1 MGEGFEG
8 DVVVGGGACGG
19 VLGVGVGVV
28 EKRQCLSNFFLQF
41 FHDAGSF
48 AEVIHCSCQCCSG
61 GFGSSADDE
70 DGVGEDF
77 FGSEK
82 FAGFGGA
89 EEEAYD
95 VLFEGFGG
103 GSF

>member
-8 DVVVGGGACGG
+8 DVVVGVGGACGG
-19 VLGVGVGVV
+19 GVV
-28 EKRQCLSNFFLQF
+28 VEIEKRQRLSNFSLKF

-48 AEVIHCSCQCCSG
+48 AEMIHCSCQCCSG

-95 VLFEGFGG
+95 VLFEGFGV

>member
-8 DVVVGGGACGG
+8 VVVGGVGAAACAA
-19 VLGVGVGVV
+19 VVGV
-28 EKRQCLSNFFLQF
+28 EKRQRLSNFFLQF
-41 FHDAGSF
+41 FHDAGGF
-48 AEVIHCSCQCCSG
+48 AEMIHGSCQCCSG

-70 DGVGEDF
+70 DGIGEDF

-89 EEEAYD
+89 EEEADD
-95 VLFEGFGG
+95 VLFEGFGVG
-103 GSF
+103 RF

>member
-8 DVVVGGGACGG
+8 DVVVVVVVRACAA
-19 VLGVGVGVV
+19 VVGVV
-28 EKRQCLSNFFLQF
+28 EKRQRLSNFFLQF
-41 FHDAGSF
+41 FHDAGGF
-48 AEVIHCSCQCCSG
+48 AEMIHCSCQCCSG

-70 DGVGEDF
+70 DGIGEDF

-89 EEEAYD
+89 EEEADD
-95 VLFEGFGG
+95 VLFEGLGMGRF
-103 GSF
+103 

>member
-8 DVVVGGGACGG
+8 DVVVVVVGAACGG
-19 VLGVGVGVV
+19 VRVGVV
-28 EKRQCLSNFFLQF
+28 EKRQRLSNFFLQF
-41 FHDAGSF
+41 FHDAGGF
-48 AEVIHCSCQCCSG
+48 AEMIHCSCQCCSG

-95 VLFEGFGG
+95 VLFEGFGVG
-103 GSF
+103 RFG

>member
-8 DVVVGGGACGG
+8 DVVVVVGACG
-19 VLGVGVGVV
+19 GVGVGVV
-28 EKRQCLSNFFLQF
+28 EKRQRLSNFLLKF
-41 FHDAGSF
+41 FHDAGGF
-48 AEVIHCSCQCCSG
+48 AEMIHCSCQCCSG

-70 DGVGEDF
+70 DGIGEDF

-89 EEEAYD
+89 EEEADD
-95 VLFEGFGG
+95 VLFEGLGVGRFG
-103 GSF
+103 

>member
-8 DVVVGGGACGG
+8 DVVGVGGACGG
-19 VLGVGVGVV
+19 VGVV
-28 EKRQCLSNFFLQF
+28 EIEKRQRLSNFSLKF
-41 FHDAGSF
+41 FHDAGGF
-48 AEVIHCSCQCCSG
+48 AEVIHCGCQCCSG

-70 DGVGEDF
+70 DGIGEDF

-89 EEEAYD
+89 EEEADD
-95 VLFEGFGG
+95 VLFEGLGV

>member
-19 VLGVGVGVV
+19 GGVV
-28 EKRQCLSNFFLQF
+28 VVGIEKRQSLSNFFLKF
-41 FHDAGSF
+41 FHDAGGF
-48 AEVIHCSCQCCSG
+48 AEMIHCSCQCCSG

-70 DGVGEDF
+70 DGIGEDF

-89 EEEAYD
+89 EEEADD
-95 VLFEGFGG
+95 VLFEGLGVE
-103 GSF
+103 SF

>member
-8 DVVVGGGACGG
+8 DVVVGVGAACGG
-19 VLGVGVGVV
+19 VVDV
-28 EKRQCLSNFFLQF
+28 EKRQRLSNFLLKF
-41 FHDAGSF
+41 FHDAGGF
-48 AEVIHCSCQCCSG
+48 AEMIHCSCQCCSG

-70 DGVGEDF
+70 DGIGEDF

-89 EEEAYD
+89 EEEADD
-95 VLFEGFGG
+95 VLFEGLGVGRFG
-103 GSF
+103 

>member
-8 DVVVGGGACGG
+8 DVVGGAAACGG
-19 VLGVGVGVV
+19 VVV
-28 EKRQCLSNFFLQF
+28 EIEKRQRLSNFFLQL
-41 FHDAGSF
+41 FHDAGGF
-48 AEVIHCSCQCCSG
+48 AEVIHCSCQCRSG

-70 DGVGEDF
+70 DGIGEDF

-95 VLFEGFGG
+95 VLFEGLGVGRFG
-103 GSF
+103 

>member
-8 DVVVGGGACGG
+8 DVVV
-19 VLGVGVGVV
+19 VGVGAACGVV
-28 EKRQCLSNFFLQF
+28 GVEIEKRQSLSNFFLQF
-41 FHDAGSF
+41 FHDAGGF
-48 AEVIHCSCQCCSG
+48 AEVIHGSCQCCSG

-70 DGVGEDF
+70 DGIGEDF

-89 EEEAYD
+89 EEEADD
-95 VLFEGFGG
+95 VLFEGFGVG
-103 GSF
+103 RFG

>member
-8 DVVVGGGACGG
+8 DVVTAACG
-19 VLGVGVGVV
+19 GVGVV
-28 EKRQCLSNFFLQF
+28 EIEKRQRLSNFFLQF
-41 FHDAGSF
+41 FHDAGGF
-48 AEVIHCSCQCCSG
+48 AEVIHGSCQCCSG

-70 DGVGEDF
+70 DGIGEDF

-89 EEEAYD
+89 EEEADD
-95 VLFEGFGG
+95 VLFGG
-103 GSF
+103 LGVGSFG

>member
-8 DVVVGGGACGG
+8 DVVGAGAAACGG
-19 VLGVGVGVV
+19 VVGI
-28 EKRQCLSNFFLQF
+28 EKRQRLSNFFLQF

-48 AEVIHCSCQCCSG
+48 AEMIHCSCQCCSG

-70 DGVGEDF
+70 DGIGEDF

-89 EEEAYD
+89 EEEADD
-95 VLFEGFGG
+95 VLFEGLGG

>member
-8 DVVVGGGACGG
+8 DVVVVGVGACGG
-19 VLGVGVGVV
+19 VVVVEV
-28 EKRQCLSNFFLQF
+28 EKRQRLSNFFLQF

-48 AEVIHCSCQCCSG
+48 AEMIHGSCQCCSG

-70 DGVGEDF
+70 DGIGEDF

-89 EEEAYD
+89 EEEADD
-95 VLFEGFGG
+95 VLFEGLGV

>member
-8 DVVVGGGACGG
+8 DVVGAACG
-19 VLGVGVGVV
+19 GVGVGVV
-28 EKRQCLSNFFLQF
+28 DVEKRQRLSNFFLKF
-41 FHDAGSF
+41 FHDAGGF
-48 AEVIHCSCQCCSG
+48 AEMIHCSSQCCSG

-70 DGVGEDF
+70 DGIGEDF

-82 FAGFGGA
+82 FAGFGRA

-95 VLFEGFGG
+95 VLFEGLGV

>member
-8 DVVVGGGACGG
+8 DVVTAACGG
-19 VLGVGVGVV
+19 VVVEV
-28 EKRQCLSNFFLQF
+28 EKRQRLSNFFLQF
-41 FHDAGSF
+41 FHDAGGF

-61 GFGSSADDE
+61 RFGSSADDE
-70 DGVGEDF
+70 DGIGEDF

-95 VLFEGFGG
+95 VLFEGLGVGRFG
-103 GSF
+103 

>member
-8 DVVVGGGACGG
+8 DVVGGVGAAACGG
-19 VLGVGVGVV
+19 VVEVV
-28 EKRQCLSNFFLQF
+28 EKRQGLSNFFLQF
-41 FHDAGSF
+41 FHDAGGF
-48 AEVIHCSCQCCSG
+48 AEMIHCSSQCCSG

-70 DGVGEDF
+70 DGIGEDF

-95 VLFEGFGG
+95 VLFEGLGVGRF
-103 GSF
+103 